1 MHIGTAWTRPEDD
14 FVLIRQNMNNYM
26 DKLKRMKQ
34 ELEETKGALIT
45 SLRKCLQQEQTERG
59 SLLEELVTSYI
70 LFDDPKVKF
79 RSQLS
84 WPTTAGS
91 NLLGSLIEIYK
102 TPRGRQVKLIGA
114 LKIATVYVLRL
125 MFQRWKTWDMKMQDK
140 LEEEGRK
147 KRKENKRRLEAA
159 RKMQRA
165 YRMYQKRQLRL
176 LVSQIVSEII
186 TNVMIDVHDQ
196 DLLDSMDNDDML
208 FSDSEEDEDDSSID
222 ADDFM

>member
-1 MHIGTAWTRPEDD
+1 
-14 FVLIRQNMNNYM
+14 
-26 DKLKRMKQ
+26 MK
-34 ELEETKGALIT
+34 I
-45 SLRKCLQQEQTERG
+45 
-59 SLLEELVTSYI
+59 
-70 LFDDPKVKF
+70 
-79 RSQLS
+79 
-84 WPTTAGS
+84 
-91 NLLGSLIEIYK
+91 
-102 TPRGRQVKLIGA
+102 
-114 LKIATVYVLRL
+114 
-125 MFQRWKTWDMKMQDK
+125 QDY